1 LKSTFSKKERSA
13 LNLLFWPFGIGAMS
27 TATRFPEIRDQ
38 LNINNGTFGTYL
50 SLGAIGGVVAFIL
63 VGHLVHSV
71 GVKPIVFLAATG
83 LFVSLGV
90 VPHIQNAIYWL
101 VINILI
107 AFFWVS
113 FHIANNAQ
121 AIHRQEEVGELIL
134 PKLHGLWSL
143 GALLT
148 SILAI
153 VITPYVTLA
162 WHIGIVVVSM
172 WVLTMLGVVKSTPYF
187 IKKNE
192 EADAFPNLSPIGI
205 AKTFKF
211 QPIIVLAMVLA
222 MQIEFSIQDW
232 SAIYAKDTINM
243 SASSSIY
250 GYAVFISAMIILRFN
265 ARKLAARWSE
275 RELITKLPILGGVG
289 FAVCISLGTWL
300 SETNRILGFIVALVG
315 FALAGFGSSILAPT
329 IFAISF
335 RKTSLPSSVV
345 VAQLGLTQ
353 TIATFIAKV
362 IIAWVAQATSVTVA
376 LMIPALMLLATAK
389 FANLGKDTK
398 D

>member
-1 LKSTFSKKERSA
+1 LKSTFSKQERRA
-13 LNLLFWPFGIGAMS
+13 LNYLFLPFGIGAMS

-50 SLGAIGGVVAFIL
+50 SLGAIGGVIAFIL
-63 VGHLVHSV
+63 VGHLVHSI
-71 GVKPIVFLAATG
+71 GVRPIIFISATG
-83 LFVSLGV
+83 LFLSLGL
-90 VPHIQNAIYWL
+90 VPHIQNAIFWL
-101 VINILI
+101 IVNILI

-143 GALLT
+143 GALMT

-162 WHIGIVVVSM
+162 WHIDVVVTIM
-172 WVLTMLGVVKSTPYF
+172 WALTMYGVIKSTPYF
-187 IKKNE
+187 IEKNE
-192 EADAFPNLSPIGI
+192 EADAFPNLSPFKI

-211 QPIIVLAMVLA
+211 QPVIVVAMVFA
-222 MQIEFSIQDW
+222 MQTEFSIQDW
-232 SAIYAKDTINM
+232 SAIYAKDTIKM
-243 SASSSIY
+243 SSSSSIY

-265 ARKLAARWSE
+265 AKWMAAKWSE
-275 RELITKLPILGGVG
+275 RELITRLPILGGVG
-289 FAVCISLGTWL
+289 FAVCISLGTWI
-300 SETNRILGFIVALVG
+300 SQSNRVLGFIVALVG

-329 IFAISF
+329 LFAISF

-345 VAQLGLTQ
+345 VAQIGLTQ

-389 FANLGKDTK
+389 FAHLGKETK

>member
-1 LKSTFSKKERSA
+1 
-13 LNLLFWPFGIGAMS
+13 MS

-50 SLGAIGGVVAFIL
+50 SLGAIGGVISFIL

-83 LFVSLGV
+83 LFASLGV
-90 VPHIQNAIYWL
+90 VPHIQNPILWL
-101 VINILI
+101 VVNIFI

-143 GALLT
+143 GALVT

-153 VITPYVTLA
+153 VITPFVTLA
-162 WHIGIVVVSM
+162 WHIGVIVSAM
-172 WVLTMLGVVKSTPYF
+172 WVLTMFGVVRSTPYF

-211 QPIIVLAMVLA
+211 QPVIVIAMVLA
-222 MQIEFSIQDW
+222 MQVEFSTQDW
-232 SAIYAKDTINM
+232 SAIYVKDTLKM
-243 SASSSIY
+243 SASTSIW

-265 ARKLAARWSE
+265 AKRIAAKWSE
-275 RELITKLPILGGVG
+275 RELLTKLPILGGVG

-300 SETNRILGFIVALVG
+300 SETNRILGFTVALAG

-353 TIATFIAKV
+353 TIATFLAKV
-362 IIAWVAQATSVTVA
+362 VISWVAQVTSVTIA

-389 FANLGKDTK
+389 FSHLGKETK

>member
-1 LKSTFSKKERSA
+1 
-13 LNLLFWPFGIGAMS
+13 MS

-38 LNINNGTFGTYL
+38 LGINNGTFGTYL

-63 VGHLVHSV
+63 VGHLVHSI
-71 GVKPIVFLAATG
+71 GVKPIVTIAATG
-83 LFVSLGV
+83 LFVSLGL
-90 VPHIQNAIYWL
+90 VPHIQSPILWL

-162 WHIGIVVVSM
+162 WHIGVVVAIM
-172 WVLTMLGVVKSTPYF
+172 WAFTMYGVVESTPYF

-222 MQIEFSIQDW
+222 MQIEFAIQDW
-232 SAIYAKDTINM
+232 SAIYSKDTINM

-250 GYAVFISAMIILRFN
+250 GYAVFIGAMIILRFN
-265 ARKLAARWSE
+265 AKKLAARWSE

-289 FAVCISLGTWL
+289 FAVCISLGTWI
-300 SETNRILGFIVALVG
+300 SESNRILGFIVALAG

>member
-1 LKSTFSKKERSA
+1 
-13 LNLLFWPFGIGAMS
+13 MS

-50 SLGAIGGVVAFIL
+50 SLGAIGGVISFIL
-63 VGHLVHSV
+63 VGHIVHSV
-71 GVKPIVFLAATG
+71 GVKPIVFVAATG
-83 LFVSLGV
+83 LFVSLGL
-90 VPHIQNAIYWL
+90 VPHIQNPIIWL
-101 VINILI
+101 IVNILI
-107 AFFWVS
+107 AFFWVT

-143 GALLT
+143 GALIT
-148 SILAI
+148 SLLAI
-153 VITPYVTLA
+153 AITPYVTLA
-162 WHIGIVVVSM
+162 WHIDVIVILM
-172 WVLTMLGVVKSTPYF
+172 WVLTMFGIIKSTPYF

-192 EADAFPNLSPIGI
+192 EADSFPNLSLVGI

-211 QPIIVLAMVLA
+211 QPVIVIAMVLA
-222 MQIEFSIQDW
+222 MQAEFSTQDW
-232 SAIYAKDTINM
+232 SAIYVKDSLKM
-243 SASSSIY
+243 SASTSIW

-265 ARKLAARWSE
+265 AKRMAAKWSE
-275 RELITKLPILGGVG
+275 RELLTKLPILGGVG

-300 SETNRILGFIVALVG
+300 SGSNRILGFVVALVG

-353 TIATFIAKV
+353 TIATFLAKV
-362 IIAWVAQATSVTVA
+362 VISWVAQATSVTIA
-376 LMIPALMLLATAK
+376 LMIPALMLLATTK
-389 FANLGKDTK
+389 FAHLGKETK

>member
-1 LKSTFSKKERSA
+1 
-13 LNLLFWPFGIGAMS
+13 MS

-50 SLGAIGGVVAFIL
+50 SLGAIGGVISFIL

-83 LFVSLGV
+83 LFVSLGL
-90 VPHIQNAIYWL
+90 VPHIQNPIIWL
-101 VINILI
+101 IVNILI

-143 GALLT
+143 GALIT

-162 WHIGIVVVSM
+162 WHIDVVVSIM
-172 WVLTMLGVVKSTPYF
+172 WAFTMFGIIKSTPYF

-205 AKTFKF
+205 ARTFKF
-211 QPIIVLAMVLA
+211 QPVIVIAMVLA
-222 MQIEFSIQDW
+222 MQTEFSTQDW
-232 SAIYAKDTINM
+232 SAIYVKDSLKM
-243 SASSSIY
+243 SASTSIW

-265 ARKLAARWSE
+265 AKRMAAKWSE
-275 RELITKLPILGGVG
+275 RELLTKLPILGGVG

-300 SETNRILGFIVALVG
+300 SGSNRILGFVVALVG

-353 TIATFIAKV
+353 TIATFLAKV
-362 IIAWVAQATSVTVA
+362 VISWVAQATSVTVA
-376 LMIPALMLLATAK
+376 LMIPALMLIATTK
-389 FANLGKDTK
+389 FANLGKESK

>member
-1 LKSTFSKKERSA
+1 
-13 LNLLFWPFGIGAMS
+13 MS

-38 LNINNGTFGTYL
+38 LGINNGTFGTYL

-63 VGHLVHSV
+63 VGHLVHSI
-71 GVKPIVFLAATG
+71 GVKPIVTIAATG
-83 LFVSLGV
+83 LFVSLGL
-90 VPHIQNAIYWL
+90 VPHIQSSILWL
-101 VINILI
+101 AINILI

-162 WHIGIVVVSM
+162 WHIGVVVAIM
-172 WVLTMLGVVKSTPYF
+172 WAFTMYGVVKSTPYF

-222 MQIEFSIQDW
+222 MQIEFATQDW

-265 ARKLAARWSE
+265 AKKLAARWSE

-289 FAVCISLGTWL
+289 FAVCISLGTWI
-300 SETNRILGFIVALVG
+300 SESNRILGFIIALVG

>member
-1 LKSTFSKKERSA
+1 
-13 LNLLFWPFGIGAMS
+13 MS

-38 LNINNGTFGTYL
+38 LDINNGTFGTYL
-50 SLGAIGGVVAFIL
+50 SLGAIGGVISFIL
-63 VGHLVHSV
+63 VGHLVHSI
-71 GVKPIVFLAATG
+71 GVKPIVVFAATG
-83 LFVSLGV
+83 LFLALGL
-90 VPHIQNAIYWL
+90 VPHIQSPILWL

-143 GALLT
+143 GALIT

-162 WHIGIVVVSM
+162 WHIDVLVTIM
-172 WVLTMLGVVKSTPYF
+172 WALTMYGVFKSTPYF

-265 ARKLAARWSE
+265 AKKLAARWSE

-389 FANLGKDTK
+389 FANLGKETK

>member
-1 LKSTFSKKERSA
+1 
-13 LNLLFWPFGIGAMS
+13 MS

-38 LNINNGTFGTYL
+38 LGINNGTFGTYL

-63 VGHLVHSV
+63 VGHLVHSI
-71 GVKPIVFLAATG
+71 GVKPIVTIAATG
-83 LFVSLGV
+83 LFVSLGL
-90 VPHIQNAIYWL
+90 VPHIQSPILWL
-101 VINILI
+101 EINILI

-162 WHIGIVVVSM
+162 WHIGVVVAIM
-172 WVLTMLGVVKSTPYF
+172 WAFTMYGVVKSTPYF

-222 MQIEFSIQDW
+222 MQIEFATQDW

-265 ARKLAARWSE
+265 AKKLAARWSE

-289 FAVCISLGTWL
+289 FAVCISLGTWI
-300 SETNRILGFIVALVG
+300 SESNRILGFIIALVG

>member
-1 LKSTFSKKERSA
+1 
-13 LNLLFWPFGIGAMS
+13 MS

-38 LNINNGTFGTYL
+38 LGINNGTFGTYL

-63 VGHLVHSV
+63 VGHLVHSI
-71 GVKPIVFLAATG
+71 GVKPIVTIAATG
-83 LFVSLGV
+83 LFVSLGL
-90 VPHIQNAIYWL
+90 VPHIQSPILWL

-162 WHIGIVVVSM
+162 WHIGVVVAIM
-172 WVLTMLGVVKSTPYF
+172 WAFTMYGVVKSTPYF

-222 MQIEFSIQDW
+222 MQIEFAIQDW

-265 ARKLAARWSE
+265 AKKLAARWSE

-289 FAVCISLGTWL
+289 FAVCISLGTWI
-300 SETNRILGFIVALVG
+300 SESNQILGFIIALVG

>member
-1 LKSTFSKKERSA
+1 
-13 LNLLFWPFGIGAMS
+13 MS

-50 SLGAIGGVVAFIL
+50 RLGAIGGVISFIL
-63 VGHLVHSV
+63 VGHLVHSI
-71 GVKPIVFLAATG
+71 GVKPIVSFSATG
-83 LFVSLGV
+83 LFLSIGL
-90 VPHIQNAIYWL
+90 VPHIQKPIYWL
-101 VINILI
+101 VLSILT

-143 GALLT
+143 GALIT

-162 WHIGIVVVSM
+162 WHIDVLVTIM
-172 WVLTMLGVVKSTPYF
+172 WALTMYGVFKSTPYF

-211 QPIIVLAMVLA
+211 QPVIVIAMVLA
-222 MQIEFSIQDW
+222 MQTEFSIQDW
-232 SAIYAKDTINM
+232 SAIYVKDSLKM
-243 SASSSIY
+243 SASTSIW

-265 ARKLAARWSE
+265 AKRMVAKWSE

-289 FAVCISLGTWL
+289 FAVCILLGTWL

-376 LMIPALMLLATAK
+376 LMIPALMLLATTK
-389 FANLGKDTK
+389 FSHLGKDTK

>member
-1 LKSTFSKKERSA
+1 
-13 LNLLFWPFGIGAMS
+13 MS

-50 SLGAIGGVVAFIL
+50 SLGAIGGVISFIL
-63 VGHLVHSV
+63 VGHLVHSI
-71 GVKPIVFLAATG
+71 GVKPIVFFSATG
-83 LFVSLGV
+83 LFLSIGL
-90 VPHIQNAIYWL
+90 VPHIQKPIYWL
-101 VINILI
+101 VLSILT

-113 FHIANNAQ
+113 FHSANNAQ

-143 GALLT
+143 GALIT

-153 VITPYVTLA
+153 AITPYVTLA
-162 WHIGIVVVSM
+162 WHIDVVVIAM
-172 WVLTMLGVVKSTPYF
+172 WALTMYGIFKSTPYF

-211 QPIIVLAMVLA
+211 QPVIVIAMVLA
-222 MQIEFSIQDW
+222 MQTEFSIQDW
-232 SAIYAKDTINM
+232 SAIYVKDSLKM
-243 SASSSIY
+243 SASTSIW

-265 ARKLAARWSE
+265 AKRMAAKWSE

-376 LMIPALMLLATAK
+376 LMIPALMLLATTK
-389 FANLGKDTK
+389 FSHLGKDTK

>member
-1 LKSTFSKKERSA
+1 
-13 LNLLFWPFGIGAMS
+13 M
-27 TATRFPEIRDQ
+27 
-38 LNINNGTFGTYL
+38 
-50 SLGAIGGVVAFIL
+50 
-63 VGHLVHSV
+63 VGHLVHSI
-71 GVKPIVFLAATG
+71 GVKPIVFFSATG
-83 LFVSLGV
+83 LFLSIGL
-90 VPHIQNAIYWL
+90 VPHIQKPIYWL
-101 VINILI
+101 VLSILT

-143 GALLT
+143 GALIT

-162 WHIGIVVVSM
+162 WHIDVLVTIM
-172 WVLTMLGVVKSTPYF
+172 WALTMYGVFKSTPYF

-211 QPIIVLAMVLA
+211 QPVIVIAMVLA
-222 MQIEFSIQDW
+222 MQTEFSIQDW
-232 SAIYAKDTINM
+232 SAIYVKDSLKM
-243 SASSSIY
+243 SASTSIW

-265 ARKLAARWSE
+265 AKRMAAKWSE

-289 FAVCISLGTWL
+289 FAVCILLGTWL

-376 LMIPALMLLATAK
+376 LMIPALMLLATTK
-389 FANLGKDTK
+389 FSHLGKDTK

>member
-1 LKSTFSKKERSA
+1 LKTTFSKQERRA

-90 VPHIQNAIYWL
+90 VPHIQNPILWL
-101 VINILI
+101 VVNIFI

-143 GALLT
+143 GALVT

-153 VITPYVTLA
+153 VITPFVTLA
-162 WHIGIVVVSM
+162 WHIGVIVAAM
-172 WVLTMLGVVKSTPYF
+172 WVLTMFGVVRSTPYF

-222 MQIEFSIQDW
+222 MQVEFSTQDW
-232 SAIYAKDTINM
+232 SAIYVKDTLKM
-243 SASSSIY
+243 SASTSIW

-265 ARKLAARWSE
+265 AKRLAAKWSE
-275 RELITKLPILGGVG
+275 RELLTKLPILGGVG
-289 FAVCISLGTWL
+289 FAVCISVGTWL
-300 SETNRILGFIVALVG
+300 SETNRILGFTVALVG

-353 TIATFIAKV
+353 TIATFLAKV
-362 IIAWVAQATSVTVA
+362 VISWVAQVTSVTIA
-376 LMIPALMLLATAK
+376 LMIPALMLLATTK
-389 FANLGKDTK
+389 FSHLGKETK

>member
-1 LKSTFSKKERSA
+1 MA
-13 LNLLFWPFGIGAMS
+13 I
-27 TATRFPEIRDQ
+27 ATRFPELRDQ
-38 LNINNGTFGTYL
+38 LDINNGTFGTIL
-50 SLGAIGGVVAFIL
+50 SLGGIGSLLGFIL
-63 VGHLVHSV
+63 VGNWVHSY
-71 GVKPIVFLAATG
+71 GVRPIVTFGSTG
-83 LFVSLGV
+83 LFASLALY
-90 VPHIQNAIYWL
+90 PHMHNANYFL
-101 VINILI
+101 LLNIF
-107 AFFWVS
+107 ASFCWTS

-143 GALLT
+143 GALVT
-148 SILAI
+148 SVLAI

-162 WHIGIVVVSM
+162 WHIGVIVAAM
-172 WVLTMLGVVKSTPYF
+172 WVLTMFGVVKSTPYF

-205 AKTFKF
+205 AKTLKF

-250 GYAVFISAMIILRFN
+250 GYAVFIGAMIILRFN
-265 ARKLAARWSE
+265 AKKLAARWSE

-315 FALAGFGSSILAPT
+315 FALAGFCSSILAPSL
-329 IFAISF
+329 FAISF

-345 VAQLGLTQ
+345 VAQIGLTQ

-362 IIAWVAQATSVTVA
+362 IIAWIAQITSVTVA

-389 FANLGKDTK
+389 FAHLGKDTK

>member
-1 LKSTFSKKERSA
+1 
-13 LNLLFWPFGIGAMS
+13 MS

-38 LNINNGTFGTYL
+38 LGINNGTFGTYL
-50 SLGAIGGVVAFIL
+50 SLGAIGGVISFIL
-63 VGHLVHSV
+63 VGHLVHSI
-71 GVKPIVFLAATG
+71 GVKPIVTMAATG
-83 LFVSLGV
+83 IFASIGL
-90 VPHIQNAIYWL
+90 VPHIQNPIFWL
-101 VINILI
+101 VVNILI

-143 GALLT
+143 GALVT

-153 VITPYVTLA
+153 AITPYVTLA
-162 WHIGIVVVSM
+162 WHIDVVVLIM
-172 WVLTMLGVVKSTPYF
+172 WALTMLGIFKSTPFF

-265 ARKLAARWSE
+265 AKKLAARWSE

-289 FAVCISLGTWL
+289 FAVCISLGTWI
-300 SETNRILGFIVALVG
+300 SESNRILGFIVSLTG

-376 LMIPALMLLATAK
+376 LMIPALMLLATTK
-389 FANLGKDTK
+389 FAYLGKETK

>member
-1 LKSTFSKKERSA
+1 
-13 LNLLFWPFGIGAMS
+13 MS

-38 LNINNGTFGTYL
+38 LDINNGTFGTYL
-50 SLGAIGGVVAFIL
+50 SLGAIGGVISFIL
-63 VGHLVHSV
+63 VGHLVHSI
-71 GVKPIVFLAATG
+71 GVKPIVVIAATG
-83 LFVSLGV
+83 LFLSLGL
-90 VPHIQNAIYWL
+90 VPHIQSPILWL

-143 GALLT
+143 GALIT

-162 WHIGIVVVSM
+162 WHIDVLVTIM
-172 WVLTMLGVVKSTPYF
+172 WALTMYGVVKSTPYF

-205 AKTFKF
+205 AKTLKF
-211 QPIIVLAMVLA
+211 QPIIVIAMVLA
-222 MQIEFSIQDW
+222 MQTEFSIQDW
-232 SAIYAKDTINM
+232 SAIYVKDSLKM
-243 SASSSIY
+243 SASTSIW

-265 ARKLAARWSE
+265 AKRMAAKWSE

-289 FAVCISLGTWL
+289 FAVCISLGTWI
-300 SETNRILGFIVALVG
+300 SETNRVLGFIVALVG

-329 IFAISF
+329 LFAISF

-345 VAQLGLTQ
+345 VAQIGLTQ

-376 LMIPALMLLATAK
+376 LMIPALMLLATTK
-389 FANLGKDTK
+389 FSHLGKDTK

>member
-1 LKSTFSKKERSA
+1 
-13 LNLLFWPFGIGAMS
+13 MS

-38 LNINNGTFGTYL
+38 LGINNGTFGTYL

-63 VGHLVHSV
+63 VGHLVHSI
-71 GVKPIVFLAATG
+71 GVKPIVTIAATG
-83 LFVSLGV
+83 LFVSLGL
-90 VPHIQNAIYWL
+90 VPHIQSPILWL

-121 AIHRQEEVGELIL
+121 AIHRQEEIGELIL

-162 WHIGIVVVSM
+162 WHIGVVVAIM
-172 WVLTMLGVVKSTPYF
+172 WAFTMYGVVESTPYF

-222 MQIEFSIQDW
+222 MQIEFAIQDW

-250 GYAVFISAMIILRFN
+250 GYAVFIIAMIILRFN
-265 ARKLAARWSE
+265 AKKLAARWSE

-289 FAVCISLGTWL
+289 FAVCISLGTWI
-300 SETNRILGFIVALVG
+300 SESNRILGFIVALVG

-329 IFAISF
+329 LFAISF

>member
-1 LKSTFSKKERSA
+1 
-13 LNLLFWPFGIGAMS
+13 MS

-50 SLGAIGGVVAFIL
+50 SLGAIGGVISFIL
-63 VGHLVHSV
+63 VGHLVHSI
-71 GVKPIVFLAATG
+71 GVKPIVSFSATG
-83 LFVSLGV
+83 LFLSIGL
-90 VPHIQNAIYWL
+90 VPHIQKPIYWL
-101 VINILI
+101 VLSILT

-143 GALLT
+143 GALIT

-153 VITPYVTLA
+153 AITPYVTLA
-162 WHIGIVVVSM
+162 WHIDVVVIAM
-172 WVLTMLGVVKSTPYF
+172 WALTMYGIIKSTPYF

-211 QPIIVLAMVLA
+211 QPVIVIAMVLA
-222 MQIEFSIQDW
+222 MQTEFSIQDW
-232 SAIYAKDTINM
+232 SAIYVKDSLKM
-243 SASSSIY
+243 SASTSIW

-265 ARKLAARWSE
+265 AKRMVAKWSE

-289 FAVCISLGTWL
+289 FAVCILLGTWL

-376 LMIPALMLLATAK
+376 LMIPALMLLATTK
-389 FANLGKDTK
+389 FSHLGKDSK

>member
-1 LKSTFSKKERSA
+1 
-13 LNLLFWPFGIGAMS
+13 MS

-50 SLGAIGGVVAFIL
+50 SLGAIGGVISFIL
-63 VGHLVHSV
+63 VGHLVHSI
-71 GVKPIVFLAATG
+71 GVKPIVSFSATG
-83 LFVSLGV
+83 LFLSIGL
-90 VPHIQNAIYWL
+90 VPHIQKPIYWL
-101 VINILI
+101 VLSILT

-143 GALLT
+143 GALIT

-153 VITPYVTLA
+153 AITPYVTLA
-162 WHIGIVVVSM
+162 WHIDVLVTIM
-172 WVLTMLGVVKSTPYF
+172 WALTMYGVFKSTPYF

-211 QPIIVLAMVLA
+211 QPVIVIAMVLA
-222 MQIEFSIQDW
+222 MQTEFSIQDW
-232 SAIYAKDTINM
+232 SAIYVKDSLKM
-243 SASSSIY
+243 SASTSIW

-265 ARKLAARWSE
+265 AKRMVAKWSE

-289 FAVCISLGTWL
+289 FAVCILLGTWL

-376 LMIPALMLLATAK
+376 LMIPALMLLATTK
-389 FANLGKDTK
+389 FSHLGKDTK

>member
-1 LKSTFSKKERSA
+1 MKTTFSKQERRA

-50 SLGAIGGVVAFIL
+50 SLGAIGGVISFIL
-63 VGHLVHSV
+63 VGHLVHSI
-71 GVKPIVFLAATG
+71 GVKPIVSFSATG
-83 LFVSLGV
+83 LFLSIGL
-90 VPHIQNAIYWL
+90 VPHIQKPIYWL
-101 VINILI
+101 VLSILT

-143 GALLT
+143 GALIT

-162 WHIGIVVVSM
+162 WHIDVLVTIM
-172 WVLTMLGVVKSTPYF
+172 WALTMYGVFKSTPYF

-211 QPIIVLAMVLA
+211 QPVIVIAMVLA
-222 MQIEFSIQDW
+222 MQTEFSIQDW
-232 SAIYAKDTINM
+232 SAIYVKDSLKM
-243 SASSSIY
+243 SASTSIW

-265 ARKLAARWSE
+265 AKRMVAKWSE

-289 FAVCISLGTWL
+289 FAVCILLGTWL

-376 LMIPALMLLATAK
+376 LMIPALMLLATTK
-389 FANLGKDTK
+389 FSHLGKDTK

>member
-1 LKSTFSKKERSA
+1 
-13 LNLLFWPFGIGAMS
+13 MS

-50 SLGAIGGVVAFIL
+50 SLGAIGGVISFIL
-63 VGHLVHSV
+63 VGHLVHSI
-71 GVKPIVFLAATG
+71 GVKPIVSFSATG
-83 LFVSLGV
+83 LFLSIGL
-90 VPHIQNAIYWL
+90 VPHIQKPIYWL
-101 VINILI
+101 VLSILT

-143 GALLT
+143 GALIT

-162 WHIGIVVVSM
+162 WHIDVLVTIM
-172 WVLTMLGVVKSTPYF
+172 WALTMYGVFKSTPYF

-211 QPIIVLAMVLA
+211 QPVIVIAMVLA
-222 MQIEFSIQDW
+222 MQTEFSIQDW
-232 SAIYAKDTINM
+232 SAIYVKDSLKM
-243 SASSSIY
+243 SASTSIW

-265 ARKLAARWSE
+265 AKRMVAKWSE

-289 FAVCISLGTWL
+289 FAVCILLGTWL

-345 VAQLGLTQ
+345 VAQLVLTQ

-376 LMIPALMLLATAK
+376 LMIPALMLLATTK
-389 FANLGKDTK
+389 FSHLGKDTK

>member
-1 LKSTFSKKERSA
+1 
-13 LNLLFWPFGIGAMS
+13 MS

-50 SLGAIGGVVAFIL
+50 SLGAIGGVSSFIL
-63 VGHLVHSV
+63 VGHLVHSI
-71 GVKPIVFLAATG
+71 GVKPIVSFSATG
-83 LFVSLGV
+83 LFLSIGL
-90 VPHIQNAIYWL
+90 VPHIQKPIYWL
-101 VINILI
+101 VLSILT

-143 GALLT
+143 GALIT

-162 WHIGIVVVSM
+162 WHIDVVVIAM
-172 WVLTMLGVVKSTPYF
+172 WALTMYGIIKSTPYF

-211 QPIIVLAMVLA
+211 QPVIVIAMVLA
-222 MQIEFSIQDW
+222 MQTEFSIQDW
-232 SAIYAKDTINM
+232 SAIYVKDSLKM
-243 SASSSIY
+243 SASTSIW

-265 ARKLAARWSE
+265 AKRMVAKWSE

-289 FAVCISLGTWL
+289 FAVCILLGTWL

-376 LMIPALMLLATAK
+376 LMIPALMLLATTK
-389 FANLGKDTK
+389 FSHLGKDTK

>member
-1 LKSTFSKKERSA
+1 
-13 LNLLFWPFGIGAMS
+13 MS

-38 LNINNGTFGTYL
+38 LSINNGTFGTYL
-50 SLGAIGGVVAFIL
+50 SLGAIGGVVSFIL
-63 VGHLVHSV
+63 VGHLVHSI
-71 GVKPIVFLAATG
+71 GVKPIVTMAATG
-83 LFVSLGV
+83 LFASIGL
-90 VPHIQNAIYWL
+90 VPHIQNPIFWL
-101 VINILI
+101 VVNILI

-143 GALLT
+143 GALVT

-162 WHIGIVVVSM
+162 WHIDVVVIIM
-172 WVLTMLGVVKSTPYF
+172 WALTMLGIFKSTPFF

-265 ARKLAARWSE
+265 AKKLAARWSE

-289 FAVCISLGTWL
+289 FAVCITLGTWI
-300 SETNRILGFIVALVG
+300 SESNRIIGFIFSLTG

-376 LMIPALMLLATAK
+376 LMIPALMLLATTK
-389 FANLGKDTK
+389 FAYLGKDTK

>member
-1 LKSTFSKKERSA
+1 
-13 LNLLFWPFGIGAMS
+13 MS

-50 SLGAIGGVVAFIL
+50 SLGAIGGVIAFIL

-71 GVKPIVFLAATG
+71 GVKPIVFFAATG
-83 LFVSLGV
+83 LFVSLGL
-90 VPHIQNAIYWL
+90 VPHIQNPIIWL
-101 VINILI
+101 VVNILI

-143 GALLT
+143 GALIT

-162 WHIGIVVVSM
+162 WHIDVVVGIM
-172 WVLTMLGVVKSTPYF
+172 WALTMVGIIKSTPYF

-192 EADAFPNLSPIGI
+192 EADSFPNLSPIGI
-205 AKTFKF
+205 AKTLRF
-211 QPIIVLAMVLA
+211 QPVIVLAMVLA
-222 MQIEFSIQDW
+222 MQTEFSTQDW
-232 SAIYAKDTINM
+232 SAIYVKDTLKM
-243 SASSSIY
+243 SASTSIW

-265 ARKLAARWSE
+265 AKAMAAKWSE
-275 RELITKLPILGGVG
+275 RELLTKLPILGGVG

-300 SETNRILGFIVALVG
+300 SDTNRILGFIVALVG

-353 TIATFIAKV
+353 TIATFLAKV
-362 IIAWVAQATSVTVA
+362 VISWVAQATSVTVA
-376 LMIPALMLLATAK
+376 LMIPAAMLIATTR
-389 FANLGKDTK
+389 FANLGKESK
-398 D
+398 N

>member
-1 LKSTFSKKERSA
+1 
-13 LNLLFWPFGIGAMS
+13 MS

-38 LNINNGTFGTYL
+38 LGINNGTFGTYL

-63 VGHLVHSV
+63 VGHLVHSI
-71 GVKPIVFLAATG
+71 GVKPIVTIAATG
-83 LFVSLGV
+83 LFVSLGL
-90 VPHIQNAIYWL
+90 VPHIQSPILWL

-162 WHIGIVVVSM
+162 WHIGVVVAIM
-172 WVLTMLGVVKSTPYF
+172 WAFTMYGVVESTPYF

-222 MQIEFSIQDW
+222 MQIEFAIQDW
-232 SAIYAKDTINM
+232 SAIYSKDTINM

-250 GYAVFISAMIILRFN
+250 GYAVFIGAMIILRFN
-265 ARKLAARWSE
+265 AKKLAARWSE

-289 FAVCISLGTWL
+289 FAVCISLGTWI
-300 SETNRILGFIVALVG
+300 SESNRILGFIVALAG

-398 D
+398 G

>member
-1 LKSTFSKKERSA
+1 
-13 LNLLFWPFGIGAMS
+13 MS

-50 SLGAIGGVVAFIL
+50 SLGAIGGVISFIL
-63 VGHLVHSV
+63 VGHLVHSI
-71 GVKPIVFLAATG
+71 GVKPIVSFSATG
-83 LFVSLGV
+83 LFLSIGL
-90 VPHIQNAIYWL
+90 VPHIQKPIYWL
-101 VINILI
+101 VLSILT

-143 GALLT
+143 GALIT

-153 VITPYVTLA
+153 AITPYVTLA
-162 WHIGIVVVSM
+162 WHIDVVVIAM
-172 WVLTMLGVVKSTPYF
+172 WALTMYGIIKSTPYF

-211 QPIIVLAMVLA
+211 QPVIVIAMVLA
-222 MQIEFSIQDW
+222 MQTEFSIQDW
-232 SAIYAKDTINM
+232 SAIYVKDSLKM
-243 SASSSIY
+243 SASTSIW

-265 ARKLAARWSE
+265 AKRMAAKWSE

-289 FAVCISLGTWL
+289 FAVCILLGTWL

-376 LMIPALMLLATAK
+376 LMIPALMLLATTK
-389 FANLGKDTK
+389 FSHLGKDTK

>member
-1 LKSTFSKKERSA
+1 
-13 LNLLFWPFGIGAMS
+13 MS

-50 SLGAIGGVVAFIL
+50 SLGAIGGVISFIL
-63 VGHLVHSV
+63 VGHIVHSA
-71 GVKPIVFLAATG
+71 GVKPIVFVAATG
-83 LFVSLGV
+83 LFVSLGL
-90 VPHIQNAIYWL
+90 VPHIQNPIIWL
-101 VINILI
+101 IVNILI
-107 AFFWVS
+107 AFFWVT

-143 GALLT
+143 GALIT
-148 SILAI
+148 SLLAI
-153 VITPYVTLA
+153 AITPYVTLA
-162 WHIGIVVVSM
+162 WHIDVIVILM
-172 WVLTMLGVVKSTPYF
+172 WVLTMFGIIKSTPYF

-192 EADAFPNLSPIGI
+192 EADSFPNLSLVGI

-211 QPIIVLAMVLA
+211 QPVIVIAMVLA
-222 MQIEFSIQDW
+222 MQTEFSTQDW
-232 SAIYAKDTINM
+232 SAIYVKDSLKM
-243 SASSSIY
+243 SASTSIW

-265 ARKLAARWSE
+265 AKRMAAKWSE
-275 RELITKLPILGGVG
+275 RELLTKLPILGGVG

-300 SETNRILGFIVALVG
+300 SGSNRILGFVVALVG
-315 FALAGFGSSILAPT
+315 FARAGLGSSILAPT

-353 TIATFIAKV
+353 TIATFLAKV
-362 IIAWVAQATSVTVA
+362 VISWVAQATSVTIA
-376 LMIPALMLLATAK
+376 LMIPALMLLATTK
-389 FANLGKDTK
+389 FAHLGKETK

>member
-1 LKSTFSKKERSA
+1 
-13 LNLLFWPFGIGAMS
+13 MS

-38 LNINNGTFGTYL
+38 LDINNGTFGTYL
-50 SLGAIGGVVAFIL
+50 SLGAIGGVISFIL
-63 VGHLVHSV
+63 VGHLVHSI
-71 GVKPIVFLAATG
+71 GVKPIVSFSATG
-83 LFVSLGV
+83 LFLSIGL
-90 VPHIQNAIYWL
+90 VPHIQKPIYWL
-101 VINILI
+101 VLSILT

-143 GALLT
+143 GALIT

-153 VITPYVTLA
+153 AITPYVTLA
-162 WHIGIVVVSM
+162 WHIDVLVTIM
-172 WVLTMLGVVKSTPYF
+172 WALTMYGVFKSTPYF

-211 QPIIVLAMVLA
+211 QPVIVIAMVLA
-222 MQIEFSIQDW
+222 MQTEFSIQDW
-232 SAIYAKDTINM
+232 SAIYVKDSLKM
-243 SASSSIY
+243 SASTSIW

-265 ARKLAARWSE
+265 AKRMVAKWSE

-289 FAVCISLGTWL
+289 FAVCILLGTWL

-376 LMIPALMLLATAK
+376 LMIPALMLLATTK
-389 FANLGKDTK
+389 FSHLGKDSK

>member
-1 LKSTFSKKERSA
+1 LKTTFSKQERRA
-13 LNLLFWPFGIGAMS
+13 LNFLFWPFGIGAMS

-38 LNINNGTFGTYL
+38 LKINNGTFGTYL
-50 SLGAIGGVVAFIL
+50 SLGAIGGVIAFIL

-71 GVKPIVFLAATG
+71 GVRPIVFSAATG
-83 LFVSLGV
+83 LFISLGL
-90 VPHIQNAIYWL
+90 VPHIQNPIIWL
-101 VINILI
+101 IVNILI

-143 GALLT
+143 GALIT
-148 SILAI
+148 SLLAI
-153 VITPYVTLA
+153 TITPYVTLA
-162 WHIGIVVVSM
+162 WHIDVVVSIM
-172 WVLTMLGVVKSTPYF
+172 WALTMYGVIKSTPYF

-192 EADAFPNLSPIGI
+192 EADSFPNLSLIGI
-205 AKTFKF
+205 ARTFKF
-211 QPIIVLAMVLA
+211 QPIIVIAMVLA
-222 MQIEFSIQDW
+222 MQTEFSTQDW
-232 SAIYAKDTINM
+232 SAIYAKDTLRM
-243 SASSSIY
+243 SPSASIF

-265 ARKLAARWSE
+265 AKWLAAKWSE

-300 SETNRILGFIVALVG
+300 SHTNRILGFIVSLVG

-329 IFAISF
+329 LFAISF
-335 RKTSLPSSVV
+335 RQSSLPSSVV
-345 VAQLGLTQ
+345 VAQIGLTQ
-353 TIATFIAKV
+353 TISTFLAKV
-362 IIAWVAQATSVTVA
+362 AIAWVAQATSVTVA
-376 LMIPALMLLATAK
+376 LMIPALMLLSTSK
-389 FANLGKDTK
+389 FSHLGKATK